1 MRLIKFYQQNVK
13 ISGLIYNT
21 ISMSKYSEYEK
32 NRISKDLEKR
42 IMAKVTAIRSGKIS
56 KEKSKIGILFD
67 ELHNVDEITYID
79 LVVKYK
85 DVILTK

>member
-1 MRLIKFYQQNVK
+1 MRLIKYYQQNVK

-21 ISMSKYSEYEK
+21 ISMSKYSEFQK

-79 LVVKYK
+79 LVIKYK